1 MDRICGIGT
10 DIVSIVRMEQA
21 LARFGRRFA
30 ERILGDAELEE
41 FDACARPAAL
51 LAKRFAVK
59 EAVAKAFGTGFRD
72 GLRLQDIQVGHD
84 ARGRPELQ
92 FQGMAAAFAQAGAI
106 GATHV
111 SIADERDY
119 AVAYV
124 ILTGDGLG

>member
-1 MDRICGIGT
+1 MALIYGIGT
-10 DIVSIVRMEQA
+10 DIVSIARMEQA
-21 LARFGRRFA
+21 LTRFGRRFA
-30 ERILGDAELEE
+30 ERILSAAELQE

-84 ARGRPELQ
+84 SRGRPELHYR
-92 FQGMAAAFAQAGAI
+92 GAAQALARTN
-106 GATHV
+106 AVTASHV

-119 AVAYV
+119 AIAYV
-124 ILTGDGLG
+124 ILLADGK